1 MTGEE
6 MAVKLAETEARSKS
20 NTHRLDHLEK
30 STEAINRLA
39 TSVEV
44 MAKEQKH
51 QTEAIK
57 EVKTDLSDL
66 SGKVEKIEAEP
77 GNRWKTLVEKVILLV
92 TAAVVGYILPGGA
105 MSGKYEA
112 KTPSRLSRL
121 VKRIGKIPHLF
132 AKVTIAYCV
141 AAASGA
147 SWYALRIMSRTG
159 NDPAALLGVILGFFG
174 GELLLLCLKTV
185 LKKDDKEEPT
195 TKDLGDTGI

>member
-1 MTGEE
+1 
-6 MAVKLAETEARSKS
+6 
-20 NTHRLDHLEK
+20 
-30 STEAINRLA
+30 
-39 TSVEV
+39 
-44 MAKEQKH
+44 
-51 QTEAIK
+51 
-57 EVKTDLSDL
+57 
-66 SGKVEKIEAEP
+66 
-77 GNRWKTLVEKVILLV
+77 
-92 TAAVVGYILPGGA
+92 

-174 GELLLLCLKTV
+174 GELAVECTPAWKNGVQITAV
-185 LKKDDKEEPT
+185 ANIGSKSGYNARKWKKWGKIPYVTYKEEIDMSNEELKALIRQTVKEVLDEENPVY
-195 TKDLGDTGI
+195 KDLKDVPEYWKGAAAALLDSGAVNGGTPKEVCATDLNLRKETLKAAIVAVMYHEAREKA

>member
-1 MTGEE
+1 
-6 MAVKLAETEARSKS
+6 
-20 NTHRLDHLEK
+20 
-30 STEAINRLA
+30 
-39 TSVEV
+39 
-44 MAKEQKH
+44 
-51 QTEAIK
+51 
-57 EVKTDLSDL
+57 
-66 SGKVEKIEAEP
+66 
-77 GNRWKTLVEKVILLV
+77 
-92 TAAVVGYILPGGA
+92 

-141 AAASGA
+141 AATGA

-185 LKKDDKEEPT
+185 LKKDDKEET
-195 TKDLGDTGI
+195 TKDLGDTGICPGERTIP

>member
-1 MTGEE
+1 
-6 MAVKLAETEARSKS
+6 
-20 NTHRLDHLEK
+20 
-30 STEAINRLA
+30 
-39 TSVEV
+39 
-44 MAKEQKH
+44 
-51 QTEAIK
+51 
-57 EVKTDLSDL
+57 
-66 SGKVEKIEAEP
+66 
-77 GNRWKTLVEKVILLV
+77 
-92 TAAVVGYILPGGA
+92 

-141 AAASGA
+141 IAATGA

>member
-1 MTGEE
+1 
-6 MAVKLAETEARSKS
+6 
-20 NTHRLDHLEK
+20 
-30 STEAINRLA
+30 
-39 TSVEV
+39 
-44 MAKEQKH
+44 
-51 QTEAIK
+51 
-57 EVKTDLSDL
+57 
-66 SGKVEKIEAEP
+66 
-77 GNRWKTLVEKVILLV
+77 
-92 TAAVVGYILPGGA
+92 

-159 NDPAALLGVILGFFG
+159 NPAALLGVILGFFG

>member
-1 MTGEE
+1 
-6 MAVKLAETEARSKS
+6 
-20 NTHRLDHLEK
+20 
-30 STEAINRLA
+30 
-39 TSVEV
+39 
-44 MAKEQKH
+44 
-51 QTEAIK
+51 
-57 EVKTDLSDL
+57 
-66 SGKVEKIEAEP
+66 
-77 GNRWKTLVEKVILLV
+77 
-92 TAAVVGYILPGGA
+92 

-159 NDPAALLGVILGFFG
+159 NDPAALLG

>member
-92 TAAVVGYILPGGA
+92 TAAVVGYILARVA